1 MFLIIFIK
9 IIAFWRILR
18 WGEIVWKCRTVKIIR
33 FLYLRIFFLFS
44 NLLRVEL
51 DCILAVFDGVGVFFL
66 SIVEEFLVF
75 FLVDRM
81 LEGTLIEVLR
91 VFIMLLVR
99 VDRLIGGLLFV
110 VFCGKRLEEK
120 LWYVGGV
127 SIFVVFMVRVLNYRL
142 DNILINVN

>member
-1 MFLIIFIK
+1 M
-9 IIAFWRILR
+9 
-18 WGEIVWKCRTVKIIR
+18 E
-33 FLYLRIFFLFS
+33 
-44 NLLRVEL
+44 
-51 DCILAVFDGVGVFFL
+51 VFDGVGVFFSL
-66 SIVEEFLVF
+66 IVEEFLVF

-110 VFCGKRLEEK
+110 VFCGNRLEEK